1 MAAGCADV
9 PPRLVADLVAAA
21 TLAPSMHN
29 TQPWRFRY
37 QPASQTIEL
46 YADPARMLQFGDPDG
61 RAAHI
66 ACGAALLNLRLAAVV
81 AGRQPVLRLIPA
93 DTQRLLL
100 ATVRLAG
107 PGQARPDEIELHAV
121 IPERHTN
128 RFPFSARPVPLG
140 ILAELTEA
148 ARLEGA
154 VLHVPGRQEAAR
166 LLRLAREAER
176 DLLAQPGYR
185 AELARW
191 AGGDRDRDGIPG
203 MALAPHDPAG
213 AAPVRD
219 FAPDRPGPV
228 RYAWFEDQPQLAVLC
243 TPSESRSDWLRA
255 GQALQRV
262 LLTATLRGIAAS
274 PLTQPLETADAWLV
288 RDPGS
293 GFEYPQ
299 MILRVGYGLPVPRTP
314 RRPVSEL
321 LDTRPDQRND

>member
-1 MAAGCADV
+1 
-9 PPRLVADLVAAA
+9 
-21 TLAPSMHN
+21 
-29 TQPWRFRY
+29 
-37 QPASQTIEL
+37 
-46 YADPARMLQFGDPDG
+46 
-61 RAAHI
+61 
-66 ACGAALLNLRLAAVV
+66 
-81 AGRQPVLRLIPA
+81 
-93 DTQRLLL
+93 
-100 ATVRLAG
+100 VRLTGPAEAG
-107 PGQARPDEIELHAV
+107 PDEIDLHAV

-128 RFPFSARPVPLG
+128 RFPFSGRPVPPG